1 MAPMFRKVTPESS
14 LPPQCVCVC
23 VRVCVCVWPYVS
35 VYLRDLASSLGH
47 DALVYVFKQC
57 VSNRNWLVPVLA
69 KFFVRLARTSK
80 FVICLRFKTL
90 APCWTKLNHA
100 ECSWYKGLHRCIL
113 ILVLN
118 SSKIT
123 ILDTSVSIWIHLPD
137 LQIQSHFGQA
147 TWCWSPVQPTPCL
160 LCSLPPTKA
169 SFPRSYLDKNHH
181 ESS

>member
-1 MAPMFRKVTPESS
+1 MSMSHPTCLGNHQVLAAGKETAKLCLNNADSIFQWHRCFEKSHQSHPYHHN
-14 LPPQCVCVC
+14 VCVC

-90 APCWTKLNHA
+90 APC
-100 ECSWYKGLHRCIL
+100 
-113 ILVLN
+113 
-118 SSKIT
+118 
-123 ILDTSVSIWIHLPD
+123 
-137 LQIQSHFGQA
+137 
-147 TWCWSPVQPTPCL
+147 
-160 LCSLPPTKA
+160 
-169 SFPRSYLDKNHH
+169 
-181 ESS
+181 